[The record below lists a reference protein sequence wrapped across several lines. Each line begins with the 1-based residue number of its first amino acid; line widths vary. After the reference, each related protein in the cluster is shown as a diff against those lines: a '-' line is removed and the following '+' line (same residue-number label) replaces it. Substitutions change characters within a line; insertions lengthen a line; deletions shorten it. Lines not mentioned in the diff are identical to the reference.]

1 MLHVRPTGGFNFRR
15 VDVLKLVLLAA
26 PAVRLA
32 GAAVSPEQDVAPP
45 AFPVGRLLRPPGR
58 PGQPPGNWGSLPPP
72 PGSLAQPPGRLP
84 GAWPGLPGG
93 ENSLPGPPGRL
104 LNWTTTRI
112 NFYTKT
118 IEPLS
123 SKTKDGKAEGYTHA
137 YWDKVLYASGLDN
150 KQIIKETVFVPTVDD
165 IVQKL
170 QEKKCE
176 PRQPDGSPTGVLC
189 VGGAAISILPK
200 REKKVVRKIC
210 QGLSP
215 LHTLHLSMPA

>member
-1 MLHVRPTGGFNFRR
+1 MHVRPTGGFNFRR

-26 PAVRLA
+26 PAARLA

-45 AFPVGRLLRPPGR
+45 AFPV
-58 PGQPPGNWGSLPPP
+58 
-72 PGSLAQPPGRLP
+72 
-84 GAWPGLPGG
+84 
-93 ENSLPGPPGRL
+93 
-104 LNWTTTRI
+104 NWTTTRI

-170 QEKKCE
+170 QGPECE
-176 PRQPDGSPTGVLC
+176 PRLPDGSPTGVLC

-215 LHTLHLSMPA
+215 LHTLHFSMPA